1 MRVNM
6 PTITYAVFALCP
18 SALGT
23 YCSPAALLATFSDI
37 EVFYYVYAAG
47 RKLSR
52 EDLWVSP
59 RIPEKSC
66 DPRTIL

>member
-6 PTITYAVFALCP
+6 SIITHAVFTLCP

-23 YCSPAALLATFSDI
+23 YCSPASLLATFSDI

-59 RIPEKSC
+59 CIPEKNR
-66 DPRTIL
+66 DPRAIL